1 MAELTP
7 LPENWRL
14 LRTPPADGASNM
26 ATDLTLMDLA
36 RASGVGILRI
46 YGWSQPTVSFGRNE
60 RTAGVYRANEL
71 SEAGLDVV
79 RRPTGGRAL
88 LHAREV
94 TYSVAM
100 PISDQ
105 TRWLNA
111 YDAVN
116 LRLLRAMRSLG
127 VPAHIA
133 TGSARPSREVP
144 DNAPSAP
151 LPSHDQGLVCFSG
164 IAQGEIAVGDRKL
177 VASSVWRERG
187 AYLQHGS
194 ILISDDQS
202 RLGDL
207 MAARMAKPEPAAT
220 LSEWIPAE
228 LSATAITDWVEIAL
242 QDAFGDCGKSVRWS
256 IPSEVQQQVAVTRL
270 ALLQSTWLWRR

>member
-1 MAELTP
+1 MA
-7 LPENWRL
+7 
-14 LRTPPADGASNM
+14 M
-26 ATDLTLMDLA
+26 DLTLMDLA
-36 RASGVGILRI
+36 RANGVGILRI

-60 RTAGVYRANEL
+60 RTAGVYVANEL
-71 SEAGLDVV
+71 VAAGLDVV

-100 PISDQ
+100 PVSDP
-105 TRWLNA
+105 TRWQSA
-111 YDAVN
+111 YNAVN
-116 LRLLRAMRSLG
+116 LRLLRAMQSLG

-133 TGSARPSREVP
+133 TGSASQSREVP
-144 DNAPSAP
+144 EDAPSAP
-151 LPSHDQGLVCFSG
+151 LPSHGQGLVCFSG

-207 MAARMAKPEPAAT
+207 MAARVAKPEPAAT
-220 LSEWIPAE
+220 LSEWISADV
-228 LSATAITDWVEIAL
+228 SATAITDQVEIAL
-242 QDAFGDCGKSVRWS
+242 QDAFGDCGKSARWS
-256 IPSEVQQQVAVTRL
+256 IPSEVRQQVAVTRL
-270 ALLQSTWLWRR
+270 ALLQSAWLWRR